1 MIDASWAISQ
11 PSTSSREEGE
21 EHREEN
27 DNYRHF
33 RVEIHLIVS
42 HLKIQRS
49 ASISLKK
56 VAPMV
61 STVAGR

>member
-1 MIDASWAISQ
+1 MTDASWAISQ

-42 HLKIQRS
+42 HLKIQRP
-49 ASISLKK
+49 ASIS
-56 VAPMV
+56 
-61 STVAGR
+61 